1 MVNSKI
7 MSIHEMY
14 MRKVLELATFTARQ
28 TLPNPQVA
36 AILVNDGQIVGMGC
50 HLKSGEPHAEIYAL
64 TQAKDRA
71 RGAILYINLEPCCHT
86 GKTGPCCE
94 ALIAAGVSE
103 VYIANL
109 DPNPLVA
116 GKGVARLKS
125 AGIKVHHGLLAK
137 EAAEINRVFFHNIV
151 TNEPYVTI
159 KVAMSLDGKIATKA
173 NLSQWISNISCR
185 KDAHVYRASHD
196 GILVGVNTVIS
207 DDPSLT
213 PYLIE
218 GAKHSPVRIILDR
231 HLRTPLQSKL
241 VTDASI
247 PTWICTCNSDELSW
261 QPYLAAGVK
270 ILYFPQLEIRQLLQR
285 LYQEN
290 IYSLMVE
297 GGEGIYSSFLD
308 AKAVNCM
315 VIYYSPQLIGS
326 LDAKHFYSGNGFAD
340 LQSNLKLELASC
352 ENLDGNLK
360 VVLQLP
366 QIIADNFYLQAE

>member
-1 MVNSKI
+1 

-14 MRKVLELATFTARQ
+14 MRNVLELAAFTPQQ

-36 AILVNDGQIVGMGC
+36 AILVNDGQIVGIGC
-50 HLKSGEPHAEIYAL
+50 HLKSGGSHAEIYAL
-64 TQAKDRA
+64 AQAQSRA
-71 RGAILYINLEPCCHT
+71 KGAILYINLEPCCHR

-94 ALIAAGVSE
+94 AVIAAGVSE

-116 GKGVARLKS
+116 GKGIAKLKA
-125 AGIKVHHGLLAK
+125 AGIKVHYGLLAK
-137 EAAEINRVFFHNIV
+137 EAWSINRVFFHNIV
-151 TNEPYVTI
+151 NCEPFVTI
-159 KVAMSLDGKIATKA
+159 KVAMSMDGKIATKED
-173 NLSQWISNISCR
+173 LSQWISNLSCR
-185 KDAHVYRASHD
+185 KDAHAYRAAHD
-196 GILVGVNTVIS
+196 AILVGVNTVIS
-207 DDPSLT
+207 DNPSLT
-213 PYLIE
+213 PYLFE
-218 GAKHSPVRIILDR
+218 DAKHSPIRIILDR
-231 HLRTPLQSKL
+231 QLRTPLSAQL
-241 VTDASI
+241 VTDMST
-247 PTWICTCNSDELSW
+247 PTWICTCNNDQQTW

-270 ILYFPQLEIRQLLQR
+270 ILFFPELEIPQLLQR

-308 AKAVNCM
+308 AKTVNQL

-326 LDAKHFYSGNGFAD
+326 RDAKHFYSGKGFAD
-340 LQSNLKLELASC
+340 LQSNLKLELASS

-366 QIIADNFYLQAE
+366 QTTADNIYLQSE

>member
-1 MVNSKI
+1 

-14 MRKVLELATFTARQ
+14 MRKVLELAAFTPQQ

-36 AILVNDGQIVGMGC
+36 AILVNDGQIVGIGC
-50 HLKSGEPHAEIYAL
+50 HLKSGGSHAEIYAL
-64 TQAKDRA
+64 AQAQSRA
-71 RGAILYINLEPCCHT
+71 KGAILYINLEPCCHR

-94 ALIAAGVSE
+94 AVIAAGVSE

-116 GKGVARLKS
+116 GKGIAKLKA
-125 AGIKVHHGLLAK
+125 AGIKVHYGLLAK
-137 EAAEINRVFFHNIV
+137 EAWSINRVFFHNIV
-151 TNEPYVTI
+151 NCEPFVTI
-159 KVAMSLDGKIATKA
+159 KVAMSMDGKIATKE
-173 NLSQWISNISCR
+173 NLSQWISNLSCR
-185 KDAHVYRASHD
+185 KDAHAYRAAHD
-196 GILVGVNTVIS
+196 AILVGVNTVIS
-207 DDPSLT
+207 DNPSLT
-213 PYLIE
+213 PYLFE
-218 GAKHSPVRIILDR
+218 DATHSPIRIILDR
-231 HLRTPLQSKL
+231 QLRTPLSAKL
-241 VTDASI
+241 ITDTST
-247 PTWICTCNSDELSW
+247 PTWICTSNNDQQSW

-270 ILYFPQLEIRQLLQR
+270 ILYFPQLEIPQLLQR

-308 AKAVNCM
+308 AKTVNQL

-326 LDAKHFYSGNGFAD
+326 RDAKHFYSGLGFAD
-340 LQSNLKLELASC
+340 LQSNLKLELESS

-366 QIIADNFYLQAE
+366 QTTADNIYLQSE